1 MAKTITLTDDLDGTA
16 DAQHCEFLLLG
27 KVLEIDL
34 TDEHAEE
41 LNALCSRLAVFIMAG
56 KMKRITAT
64 KALVSGP
71 VDDEPNEVPEPPKIP
86 TAADAP
92 PDTP

>member
-56 KMKRITAT
+56 KMKRIRAT

-71 VDDEPNEVPEPPKIP
+71 LDDTPPEPPKIP